1 MGQQSASLPSWRRVA
16 EPWRRS
22 MRRRWIRPNDPA
34 SVMRMLGMLPSLPR
48 HQLARLTMIMID
60 RMDEIDGDPDLEH
73 LREDDED
80 THDREQ
86 EQAYE

>member
-1 MGQQSASLPSWRRVA
+1 MGQLSASVPSRRRA
-16 EPWRRS
+16 AGPWPRS
-22 MRRRWIRPNDPA
+22 VRRRWIRPNDST
-34 SVMRMLGMLPSLPR
+34 SVMRLLGMIPSLPR
-48 HQLARLTMIMID
+48 QQLARLTTIMID